1 MTYRTLFV
9 SQVVDTHVDVL
20 VESNDPF
27 KVESFCVAS
36 LGRLRLFH
44 GLVCGVLLSVILHLR
59 ILLLGV
65 LLLLVL
71 FYH

>member
-1 MTYRTLFV
+1 MTYRTLFI
-9 SQVVDTHVDVL
+9 SQVVDTHVDIF
-20 VESNDPF
+20 VESDNPL
-27 KVESFCVAS
+27 KVESFCVAT
-36 LGRLRLFH
+36 LGLLRLFH